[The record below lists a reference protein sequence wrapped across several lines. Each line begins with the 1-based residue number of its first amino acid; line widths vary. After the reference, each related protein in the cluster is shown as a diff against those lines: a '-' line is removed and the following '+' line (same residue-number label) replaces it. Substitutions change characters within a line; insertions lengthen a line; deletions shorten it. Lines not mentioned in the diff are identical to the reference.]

1 MATKTKWNEDF
12 LAGLQRKQT
21 NRVVLLYSSG
31 LDSTATALVLK
42 EQGYDV
48 FPLFVYYGQTSGEA
62 ESKLVNEGA
71 ARIGLNPVQTIDI
84 SNILDLCSG
93 KLTGGVS
100 ISDSDAWLPARNTL
114 FLVLAGMYAQT
125 IDADAISIG
134 YGLHGNFVYADNM
147 LVHHQLLEIALTFS
161 LVRELKVLLPIKHL
175 DKRQILE
182 IVKDRGLLDLS
193 ISCWNAKLRDGQV
206 IPCGE
211 CVNCIEKNTAL
222 EQMEVKDGLEG
233 LT

>member
-12 LAGLQRKQT
+12 LEGLQRQQT

-42 EQGYDV
+42 EQGYEV
-48 FPLFVYYGQTSGEA
+48 FPLFIHYGQTNHEA
-62 ESKLVNEGA
+62 EAKFVKEGA
-71 ARIGLNPVQTIDI
+71 ARMGLNPVRMVDML
-84 SNILDLCSG
+84 SVLELCSG
-93 KLTGGVS
+93 NLTGGIS
-100 ISDSDAWLPARNTL
+100 ISDTDAWLPARNSL

-147 LVHHQLLEIALTFS
+147 LVHHQLIEAVLTFS

-175 DKRQILE
+175 SKRQILE
-182 IVKDRGLLDLS
+182 IVKSRGLLDVS
-193 ISCWNAKLRDGQV
+193 VSCWNAKLQDGQV
-206 IPCGE
+206 IPCGD
-211 CVNCIEKNTAL
+211 CVNCIEKNAAL
-222 EQMEVKDGLEG
+222 EEMEVKDGLD
-233 LT
+233 